1 MLSMMLNREARY
13 SGQYGAGSQ
22 EPADVVVP
30 LVSPFGLLSFVS
42 RPIPFSRQKSGDQ
55 LINQRLAPAEAAG
68 SREPA
73 YPTVAIS

>member
-1 MLSMMLNREARY
+1 
-13 SGQYGAGSQ
+13 
-22 EPADVVVP
+22 VVVP